1 MEPFPKAEE
10 MVFPS
15 VRDSDPLPVGMKNGP
30 AAHLYREIRFIANKI
45 RKKDIAL
52 KYESEWKY
60 ASVVM
65 DRLNGLKKRLLIIL
79 KGRCDCYRIWFGP
92 CVFLYDIFRVTAISC
107 LLINQIKTIKYLFII
122 FFSELQSI

>member
-60 ASVVM
+60 ASIVM
-65 DRLNGLKKRLLIIL
+65 DRLNGLKKEVTYNFKGSLRLLSHL
-79 KGRCDCYRIWFGP
+79 VWSLRFSLRYFPRHSDQ
-92 CVFLYDIFRVTAISC
+92 
-107 LLINQIKTIKYLFII
+107 LLINKSNKDD
-122 FFSELQSI
+122 

>member
-30 AAHLYREIRFIANKI
+30 AGHLYREIRFIANKI

-60 ASVVM
+60 ASIVM
-65 DRLNGLKKRLLIIL
+65 DRLKSL
-79 KGRCDCYRIWFGP
+79 
-92 CVFLYDIFRVTAISC
+92 
-107 LLINQIKTIKYLFII
+107 
-122 FFSELQSI
+122 